1 MQPDG
6 VYKCKVCPDFFCC
19 GPIPMEAHLK
29 GKPHNKSLMKNN
41 FEKLTLGQLTI
52 STPPRSPPP
61 RPKINLIPTSVE
73 KRVEKAW
80 NHQTICGYT
89 YDDSFSQLTV
99 EEKIE
104 VLSPHF
110 AFLGKEDPIPNF
122 VKYFSMWG
130 YFWLKGTYDYGSLD
144 VNF

>member
-1 MQPDG
+1 
-6 VYKCKVCPDFFCC
+6 
-19 GPIPMEAHLK
+19 
-29 GKPHNKSLMKNN
+29 MKNN

-122 VKYFSMWG
+122 VKYFSM
-130 YFWLKGTYDYGSLD
+130 
-144 VNF
+144 